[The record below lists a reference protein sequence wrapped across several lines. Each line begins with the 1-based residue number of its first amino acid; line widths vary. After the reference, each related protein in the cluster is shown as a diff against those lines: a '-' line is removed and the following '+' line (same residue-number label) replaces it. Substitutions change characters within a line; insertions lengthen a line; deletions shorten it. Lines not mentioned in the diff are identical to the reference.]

1 MRALRK
7 GAGTVSGIVN
17 SGWAELT
24 RSSQRVNLI
33 VCIKSLLIYRQAFSA
48 AARMPRWFIRTGC
61 GEQADLAG
69 GDRASAVGSRS
80 GRSTSFESAWPRPR
94 SRHKLLDPVPRMR
107 GSIHDWPARRV
118 VCGVSARVSLECTPC
133 GFVIAFDGIR
143 SCARSPNITIL
154 YKVLPALIQKDNTYL
169 IEISSRTRRVK

>member
-1 MRALRK
+1 
-7 GAGTVSGIVN
+7 
-17 SGWAELT
+17 
-24 RSSQRVNLI
+24 
-33 VCIKSLLIYRQAFSA
+33 
-48 AARMPRWFIRTGC
+48 MPRWFIRTGC

-154 YKVLPALIQKDNTYL
+154 YKVLPALFQKDNESYKKIMRASAAL
-169 IEISSRTRRVK
+169 MLEGNGAAVCVGLGSALCQVVQGRCGGPSDLG